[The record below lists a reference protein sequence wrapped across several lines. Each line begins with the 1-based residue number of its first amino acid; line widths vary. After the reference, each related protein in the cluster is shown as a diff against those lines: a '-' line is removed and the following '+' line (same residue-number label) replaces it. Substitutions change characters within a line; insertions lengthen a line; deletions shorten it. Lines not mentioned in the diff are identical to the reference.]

1 MMGMDTVAMPD
12 DDGIKNDSTMYS
24 KNDIGAKMTADK
36 PFRAFAALFRIHMS
50 RPVSP
55 ISTVIERAMAMISTT
70 LIISAVPLMNAL
82 TKRLSDTP
90 PTIPMMI
97 AMMRNQVEASS
108 KYH

>member
-1 MMGMDTVAMPD
+1 
-12 DDGIKNDSTMYS
+12 
-24 KNDIGAKMTADK
+24 
-36 PFRAFAALFRIHMS
+36 
-50 RPVSP
+50 
-55 ISTVIERAMAMISTT
+55 MAMISTT